1 MTTLGLTGASGQLA
15 KSVLRHLLAA
25 QPGAEV
31 VAVTRTPD
39 KIEGAFGH
47 GVRVRRGDFDEEASL
62 LDAFKDVERL
72 LLIPATDLTPE
83 VRPRQHRT
91 AVNAAVKA
99 GVRHIIY
106 VSSIGA
112 RPGLKDGLL
121 ETHWTTEQA
130 VIASGLAWTL
140 LRMNIYADS
149 QLDALKRAVSSGVH
163 AASGGAPYAYVVR
176 DDLGA
181 AAAAILAATGH
192 EGVTFHGT
200 GPVSVTQAQ
209 LAEAASRATGKPVTF
224 TPLTQEEATAGLTA
238 AGVPPFLVDVLSRF
252 QRAGREGAFDLVSG
266 DIERL
271 TGRKPTAATEFVAN
285 ALQRGGVAR

>member
-1 MTTLGLTGASGQLA
+1 MPILGITGASGQLA
-15 KSVLRHLLAA
+15 RSVLKHLVAA
-25 QPGAEV
+25 QPATQV
-31 VAVTRTPD
+31 VAVTRTPE
-39 KIEGAFGH
+39 KVEGAFGH
-47 GVRVRRGDFDEEASL
+47 GVRMRRGDFEDEASL
-62 LDAFKDVERL
+62 VESFKGVERL
-72 LLIPATDLTPE
+72 LLIPATDLTPD
-83 VRPRQHRT
+83 VRPRQHHA

-112 RPGLKDGLL
+112 RPGPKDGLL
-121 ETHWTTEQA
+121 ETHWVTEQA
-130 VIASGLAWTL
+130 VIASGLPWTL

-149 QLDALKRAVSSGVH
+149 QLEALKRALTSGVH
-163 AASGGAPYAYVVR
+163 AAPGGAPYAYVVR

-209 LAEAASRATGKPVTF
+209 LAEAASRATGRPVAF
-224 TPLTQEEATAGLTA
+224 APLTQEEATAGLTA
-238 AGVPPFLVDVLSRF
+238 AGLPPFLVDVLSRF

-271 TGRKPTAATEFVAN
+271 TGRKATPATDFVAN
-285 ALQRGGVAR
+285 ALQTGGAVS